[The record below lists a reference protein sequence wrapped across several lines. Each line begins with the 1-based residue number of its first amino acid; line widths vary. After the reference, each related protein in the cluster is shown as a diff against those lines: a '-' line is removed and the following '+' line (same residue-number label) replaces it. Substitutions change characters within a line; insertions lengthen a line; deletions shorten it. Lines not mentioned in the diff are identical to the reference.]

1 MKRTIQIRNNGKNAD
16 LDIELTLNPTNE
28 IKLDIDLNEVKK
40 DYFVLSISG
49 GVWNRRH
56 NDYDTCGQILET
68 IERDFCINAEIKE
81 VVRLWRRWHL
91 NDMKAGAREQSQV
104 IEKWLKKENIRYD
117 YTLACE
123 YLKSIG
129 LYEVKGYKYGHAW
142 LVELIDEK
150 DLASINQIL
159 SATNNC

>member
-1 MKRTIQIRNNGKNAD
+1 MKRTIKIQNNGKNAD
-16 LDIELTLNPTNE
+16 LDIELKKETPHSS
-28 IKLDIDLNEVKK
+28 KQDIDLNKVEKE
-40 DYFVLSISG
+40 YFVLSVSG

-56 NDYDTCGQILET
+56 NDYDTCGQIIEEIET
-68 IERDFCINAEIKE
+68 NFCINDEIKE

-91 NDMKAGAREQSQV
+91 NDMKAGTREQSQV
-104 IEKWLKKENIRYD
+104 IEKWLDNKDIRYD

-129 LYEVKGYKYGHAW
+129 LYEVRGYKYGHAW

-150 DLASINQIL
+150 DLDSIRQIVQG
-159 SATNNC
+159 AA